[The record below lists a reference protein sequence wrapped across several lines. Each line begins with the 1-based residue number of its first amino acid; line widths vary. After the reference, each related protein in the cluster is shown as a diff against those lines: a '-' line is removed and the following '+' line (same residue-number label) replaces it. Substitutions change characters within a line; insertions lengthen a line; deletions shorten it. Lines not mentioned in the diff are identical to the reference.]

1 MLKLAF
7 IYTSAMYL
15 LMSPALS
22 FSDQLELTNGDVIQG
37 NLISESDDHI
47 LWMSTI
53 LGELS
58 IKRSFVRTIQSEAIA
73 DPPIRI
79 NTTLKNLSI
88 QPKYAGD
95 MSISGSTASGNQSR
109 RDWNI
114 DLRLERRAKELRQ
127 IGLFEYENH
136 NLDNIRASDAFEIS
150 YAADWFFKDRW
161 FLRNELSFATDE
173 VRAVELRYG
182 VGSALGLQL
191 IDDMNSKLSV
201 ESGLMWLSEEQN
213 FGVSSDNLTWS
224 WSLYYSL
231 IFWNNVTIAHR
242 QNINVAIDDIR
253 DSESDFDVSLKLPL
267 IDNLFAE
274 LKFEWLYDNQPVPG
288 KELLDTQ
295 FSMGINY
302 SW

>member
-1 MLKLAF
+1 
-7 IYTSAMYL
+7 
-15 LMSPALS
+15 
-22 FSDQLELTNGDVIQG
+22 
-37 NLISESDDHI
+37 
-47 LWMSTI
+47 
-53 LGELS
+53 
-58 IKRSFVRTIQSEAIA
+58 
-73 DPPIRI
+73 
-79 NTTLKNLSI
+79 
-88 QPKYAGD
+88 
-95 MSISGSTASGNQSR
+95 
-109 RDWNI
+109 
-114 DLRLERRAKELRQ
+114 
-127 IGLFEYENH
+127 
-136 NLDNIRASDAFEIS
+136 
-150 YAADWFFKDRW
+150 
-161 FLRNELSFATDE
+161 
-173 VRAVELRYG
+173 
-182 VGSALGLQL
+182 
-191 IDDMNSKLSV
+191 MNSKLSV